1 MTNISVDENIKNI
14 TDTLTKIKDIEKEFY
29 RMEGMLR
36 VFTSLRELGIVNIKI
51 PDNEVIDNVPMS
63 APGGENDPPV
73 QTEKQE

>member
-63 APGGENDPPV
+63 APGGENDPSV